1 MQIPNEP
8 DNNLEINILPMID
21 VIFSILA
28 FFIISTL
35 FLTRSE
41 GLPVDLPQATTAQQ
55 QSETEVTVTI
65 QANGKLA
72 LNQEQIS
79 IQKLVPAVKKIS
91 ENSQRLRLPKRKAPA
106 LTVGQET
113 IVIVKADQAVNHG
126 DVVNVMDQLRQVEG
140 VKLAIATTS
149 PSQ

>member
-8 DNNLEINILPMID
+8 EKNLEINILPMID

-55 QSETEVTVTI
+55 QSETEVTVII
-65 QANGKLA
+65 QANGTIA
-72 LNQEQIS
+72 LNQEEIS
-79 IQKLVPAVKKIS
+79 IQNLVSEVNKIS
-91 ENSQRLRLPKRKAPA
+91 ENS
-106 LTVGQET
+106 QET
-113 IVIVKADQAVNHG
+113 IVIVKADQAVTHG

-149 PSQ
+149 PSE

>member
-8 DNNLEINILPMID
+8 EKNLEINILPMID

-65 QANGKLA
+65 QANGTIA
-72 LNQEQIS
+72 LNQEEIS
-79 IQKLVPAVKKIS
+79 IQNLVPEVKKIS
-91 ENSQRLRLPKRKAPA
+91 ENS
-106 LTVGQET
+106 QET
-113 IVIVKADQAVNHG
+113 IVIVKADQAVSHG

-149 PSQ
+149 PSEELEKR

>member
-8 DNNLEINILPMID
+8 EKNLEINILPMID

-65 QANGKLA
+65 QANGTIA
-72 LNQEQIS
+72 LNQEEIS
-79 IQKLVPAVKKIS
+79 IQNLVSEVNKIS
-91 ENSQRLRLPKRKAPA
+91 ENS
-106 LTVGQET
+106 QET
-113 IVIVKADQAVNHG
+113 IVIVKADQAVTHG

-149 PSQ
+149 PSE

>member
-8 DNNLEINILPMID
+8 DKSLEINIVPMID

-35 FLTRSE
+35 FLTRSQ

-65 QANGKLA
+65 QANGAIA
-72 LNQEQIS
+72 LNQEEIAMPN
-79 IQKLVPAVKKIS
+79 LVPEVQKIS
-91 ENSQRLRLPKRKAPA
+91 ENS
-106 LTVGQET
+106 QET
-113 IVIVKADQAVNHG
+113 IVIVKADKAVTHG

-140 VKLAIATTS
+140 VKLAIATTT
-149 PSQ
+149 PSE

>member
-8 DNNLEINILPMID
+8 EKNLEINIVPMID

-65 QANGKLA
+65 QDNGKIA
-72 LNQEQIS
+72 LNQEEVS
-79 IQKLVPAVKKIS
+79 IQNLVPEVKKIS
-91 ENSQRLRLPKRKAPA
+91 QSS
-106 LTVGQET
+106 QET
-113 IVIVKADQAVNHG
+113 IVIVKADKAVSHG

-149 PSQ
+149 PSN

>member
-1 MQIPNEP
+1 MQIPKESEK
-8 DNNLEINILPMID
+8 NLEINIVPMID

-41 GLPVDLPQATTAQQ
+41 GLPVDLPQAETSQQ

-65 QANGKLA
+65 QANGKIA
-72 LNQEQIS
+72 LNQEEVS
-79 IQKLVPAVKKIS
+79 IANLIPEVKKIS
-91 ENSQRLRLPKRKAPA
+91 QNS
-106 LTVGQET
+106 QET
-113 IVIVKADQAVNHG
+113 IVIVKADQAVSHG

-140 VKLAIATTS
+140 VKLAIATTT
-149 PSQ
+149 PSE

>member
-1 MQIPNEP
+1 MLQHDHKGGQQIADEP
-8 DNNLEINILPMID
+8 ERNLEINLVPMID

-65 QANGKLA
+65 QANGKIA
-72 LNQEQIS
+72 LNQEEIS
-79 IQKLVPAVKKIS
+79 LENLVPEVTKIS
-91 ENSQRLRLPKRKAPA
+91 QNA
-106 LTVGQET
+106 QET
-113 IVIVKADQAVNHG
+113 LVIVKADKAVTHG
-126 DVVNVMDQLRQVEG
+126 DVVNVMDRLRQVEG
-140 VKLAIATTS
+140 VKLAIATTT
-149 PSQ
+149 PSE

>member
-1 MQIPNEP
+1 MKIPDEP
-8 DNNLEINILPMID
+8 ERNLEINLVPMID

-55 QSETEVTVTI
+55 QSETEVTVTL
-65 QANGKLA
+65 QANGKIA
-72 LNQEQIS
+72 LNQEEIS
-79 IQKLVPAVKKIS
+79 LKNLIPEVTKIS
-91 ENSQRLRLPKRKAPA
+91 QNA
-106 LTVGQET
+106 QET
-113 IVIVKADQAVNHG
+113 LVIVKADKAVTHG
-126 DVVNVMDQLRQVEG
+126 DVVNVMDRLRQVEG

-149 PSQ
+149 PSE

>member
-1 MQIPNEP
+1 MQIPDEP
-8 DNNLEINILPMID
+8 EKNLEINIVPMID

-65 QANGKLA
+65 QDNGKIA
-72 LNQEQIS
+72 LNREEVS
-79 IQKLVPAVKKIS
+79 IQNLVPEVKKIS
-91 ENSQRLRLPKRKAPA
+91 QNS
-106 LTVGQET
+106 QET
-113 IVIVKADQAVNHG
+113 IVIVNADKTVSHG

-149 PSQ
+149 PSN

>member
-8 DNNLEINILPMID
+8 EKNLEINIVPMID

-55 QSETEVTVTI
+55 QSKTEVTVTI
-65 QANGKLA
+65 QDNGKIA
-72 LNQEQIS
+72 LNQEEVS
-79 IQKLVPAVKKIS
+79 IQNLVPEVKKIS
-91 ENSQRLRLPKRKAPA
+91 QNS
-106 LTVGQET
+106 QET
-113 IVIVKADQAVNHG
+113 IVIVNADKAVSHG

-149 PSQ
+149 PSK

>member
-8 DNNLEINILPMID
+8 EKNLEINILPMID

-41 GLPVDLPQATTAQQ
+41 GLPVDLPQAETSQQ

-65 QANGKLA
+65 QANGKIA
-72 LNQEQIS
+72 LNKEEIS
-79 IQKLVPAVKKIS
+79 IENLIPEVTKIS
-91 ENSQRLRLPKRKAPA
+91 QNS
-106 LTVGQET
+106 QET
-113 IVIVKADQAVNHG
+113 IVIVNADQAVSHG

-149 PSQ
+149 PSE

>member
-8 DNNLEINILPMID
+8 EKNLEINIVPMID

-35 FLTRSE
+35 FLTRSQ

-65 QANGKLA
+65 QDNGKIA
-72 LNQEQIS
+72 LNKEEVS
-79 IQKLVPAVKKIS
+79 IQNLVPKVKKIS
-91 ENSQRLRLPKRKAPA
+91 QNTQK
-106 LTVGQET
+106 T
-113 IVIVKADQAVNHG
+113 IVIVQADKAVSHG

-140 VKLAIATTS
+140 VKLAIATTT
-149 PSQ
+149 PSE

>member
-8 DNNLEINILPMID
+8 DKTLEINIVPMID

-35 FLTRSE
+35 FLTRSQ

-55 QSETEVTVTI
+55 QSETKVTVTI
-65 QANGKLA
+65 QANGTIA
-72 LNQEQIS
+72 LNQEEIS
-79 IQKLVPAVKKIS
+79 IQNLVPEVKTIS
-91 ENSQRLRLPKRKAPA
+91 ENS
-106 LTVGQET
+106 QET
-113 IVIVKADQAVNHG
+113 IVIVKADQAVTHG

-140 VKLAIATTS
+140 VKLAIATTT
-149 PSQ
+149 PSE